1 VKVARVAAA
10 IAGAMLTAF
19 LAAGCAAQDAAPA
32 PGGVPQG
39 SVSSCTAFGVR
50 AIDQHL
56 TVTQKPAA
64 CQGLSQAQVNL
75 AIGRA
80 IYLVAGPGRHK
91 VAWRHEALLAG
102 ARLAGLVSGPQN
114 TAGPPPRGYAIAG
127 SSGPARRSSD
137 AGLSLAALG
146 AWILAAGSG
155 SYILGGWIS
164 HGGIRRLR
172 AGGAGLSPVVIFGHF
187 ALAAAGLL
195 VWIIFLATGWA
206 ALAWGAVGLL
216 LPVAGLGMAM
226 LTLGL
231 SGEPAR
237 AVPAGPLPAS
247 PLPASPLPAGPL
259 PAGPLPASPLPAST
273 LLVDRAPAA
282 RHTSLLVVLGHGLLA
297 VGTILL
303 VLLAAL
309 AASGS

>member
-1 VKVARVAAA
+1 VNVARVAAA
-10 IAGAMLTAF
+10 IAGGMVTAF
-19 LAAGCAAQDAAPA
+19 LAAGCAAQNAAPA

-39 SVSSCTAFGVR
+39 SVSACTAFGVR

-56 TVTQKPAA
+56 TVTRKPAA
-64 CQGLSQAQVNL
+64 CQGLSKAQVNL

-91 VAWRHEALLAG
+91 VAWRHKAWLSG
-102 ARLAGLVSGPQN
+102 ARLAGLISGPQN

-127 SSGPARRSSD
+127 SSGPGHRSSD
-137 AGLSLAALG
+137 VGLSLAALG

-155 SYILGGWIS
+155 SYILGAWIS

-187 ALAAAGLL
+187 ALAATGLL
-195 VWIIFLATGWA
+195 VWIIFLVTGWA
-206 ALAWGAVGLL
+206 ALAWAAVGLL

-226 LTLGL
+226 LTIGL

-237 AVPAGPLPAS
+237 AVPAGPLSAGLLSAVPVPAVPVPAV
-247 PLPASPLPAGPL
+247 PLPASALPA
-259 PAGPLPASPLPAST
+259 
-273 LLVDRAPAA
+273 DRAPAA

>member
-1 VKVARVAAA
+1 MAAA
-10 IAGAMLTAF
+10 IAGATLTAF
-19 LAAGCAAQDAAPA
+19 LAAGCAAQDADPA

-64 CQGLSQAQVNL
+64 CQGLSKAQVNL

-91 VAWRHEALLAG
+91 VAWRHEASLAG
-102 ARLAGLVSGPQN
+102 ARLAGLISGPQN
-114 TAGPPPRGYAIAG
+114 TAGPPRGYATAG
-127 SSGPARRSSD
+127 SSGPAHRSSD

-146 AWILAAGSG
+146 AWVLAAGSG

-164 HGGIRRLR
+164 HGALRRLR

-206 ALAWGAVGLL
+206 ALAWTAVGLL

-237 AVPAGPLPAS
+237 AVPAGPLSAGPFPAS
-247 PLPASPLPAGPL
+247 AF
-259 PAGPLPASPLPAST
+259 
-273 LLVDRAPAA
+273 LVDRAPAV
-282 RHTSLLVVLGHGLLA
+282 RRTSLLVVLGHGLLA

>member
-1 VKVARVAAA
+1 VNVARVAAA
-10 IAGAMLTAF
+10 IAGAVLTAF
-19 LAAGCAAQDAAPA
+19 LAVGCAAQDAAPQ

-39 SVSSCTAFGVR
+39 SVSACTAFGVR

-56 TVTQKPAA
+56 TVTRKPAA
-64 CQGLSQAQVNL
+64 CQGLSKAQVNL

-91 VAWRHEALLAG
+91 VAWRHKALLAG
-102 ARLAGLVSGPQN
+102 GRLAGLVSGPQN
-114 TAGPPPRGYAIAG
+114 TAGPPPRGYAIAA

-137 AGLSLAALG
+137 VGLSLAALG

-206 ALAWGAVGLL
+206 ALAWAAVGLL

-226 LTLGL
+226 LTIGL

-237 AVPAGPLPAS
+237 AVPAVPLSAVPLPVGPLPVV
-247 PLPASPLPAGPL
+247 PLLA
-259 PAGPLPASPLPAST
+259 
-273 LLVDRAPAA
+273 DRAPAA

-309 AASGS
+309 AASGN

>member
-1 VKVARVAAA
+1 MNVARVAAA

-19 LAAGCAAQDAAPA
+19 LAAGCGAQNAAPPPSGVPPGSVP

-39 SVSSCTAFGVR
+39 SVSACTAFGVR
-50 AIDQHL
+50 AIDQRL
-56 TVTQKPAA
+56 TVTRKPAA
-64 CQGLSQAQVNL
+64 CQGLSKAQVNL

-91 VAWRHEALLAG
+91 VAWRHKALLAG
-102 ARLAGLVSGPQN
+102 ARLAGLISGPQN
-114 TAGPPPRGYAIAG
+114 TAGPPRGYAIAG
-127 SSGPARRSSD
+127 SSGPAHRSSD
-137 AGLSLAALG
+137 VGLSLAALG

-155 SYILGGWIS
+155 SYILGAWIS

-187 ALAAAGLL
+187 ALAAIGLL

-206 ALAWGAVGLL
+206 ALAWTAVGLL

-237 AVPAGPLPAS
+237 AVPAGV
-247 PLPASPLPAGPL
+247 LPAGVL
-259 PAGPLPASPLPAST
+259 PAGALPAGALPAGA
-273 LLVDRAPAA
+273 LPAGRAPAA

-297 VGTILL
+297 AGTILL

-309 AASGS
+309 GAPGN

>member
-1 VKVARVAAA
+1 MNVARVAAA
-10 IAGAMLTAF
+10 IAGAMLTAL
-19 LAAGCAAQDAAPA
+19 LAAGCGAQNAAPP

-39 SVSSCTAFGVR
+39 SVSACTAFGVR

-56 TVTQKPAA
+56 TVTRKPAA
-64 CQGLSQAQVNL
+64 CQGLSKAQVNL

-80 IYLVAGPGRHK
+80 VYLVAGPGRHK
-91 VAWRHEALLAG
+91 VAWRHQALLAG
-102 ARLAGLVSGPQN
+102 ARLAGLISGPQN
-114 TAGPPPRGYAIAG
+114 TAGPQPRGYAIAG

-137 AGLSLAALG
+137 VGLSLAALG

-155 SYILGGWIS
+155 SYILGAWIS

-195 VWIIFLATGWA
+195 VWIIFLATDWA
-206 ALAWGAVGLL
+206 ALAWAAVGLL

-226 LTLGL
+226 VTLGL

-237 AVPAGPLPAS
+237 AVPAA
-247 PLPASPLPAGPL
+247 PLPAGPL
-259 PAGPLPASPLPAST
+259 LAG
-273 LLVDRAPAA
+273 RAPAA

-297 VGTILL
+297 AGTMLL
-303 VLLAAL
+303 VLFAAL

>member
-1 VKVARVAAA
+1 VNVARVAAA
-10 IAGAMLTAF
+10 IAGATLTAF

-32 PGGVPQG
+32 PGGGPQG
-39 SVSSCTAFGVR
+39 SVSACTAFGVR

-64 CQGLSQAQVNL
+64 CQGLSKAQVNL

-91 VAWRHEALLAG
+91 VAWRHKALLAG
-102 ARLAGLVSGPQN
+102 ARLAGLISGPQN
-114 TAGPPPRGYAIAG
+114 TAGPPRGYAIAG
-127 SSGPARRSSD
+127 SSGPAHRSSD
-137 AGLSLAALG
+137 VGLSLAALG

-155 SYILGGWIS
+155 SYILGAWIS

-187 ALAAAGLL
+187 ALAATGLL

-206 ALAWGAVGLL
+206 ALAWAAVGLL

-237 AVPAGPLPAS
+237 AVLAGPVPAVPLPVGPVPAVPVPVGPVPAGPLPVGS
-247 PLPASPLPAGPL
+247 LLAGQ
-259 PAGPLPASPLPAST
+259 
-273 LLVDRAPAA
+273 APAA